1 MFGLTLSKAA
11 ASLVLSVR
19 TDRRA
24 DHDTAFAVTSRQIL
38 HEFSSKVYAL
48 REISTARWEARPR
61 SATPPLKELTMQNI
75 KIRAG
80 LIAASLA
87 SLAAFAGHF
96 RVG

>member
-1 MFGLTLSKAA
+1 
-11 ASLVLSVR
+11 
-19 TDRRA
+19 
-24 DHDTAFAVTSRQIL
+24 
-38 HEFSSKVYAL
+38 
-48 REISTARWEARPR
+48 
-61 SATPPLKELTMQNI
+61 MQNI

>member
-1 MFGLTLSKAA
+1 MTGSGSFS
-11 ASLVLSVR
+11 
-19 TDRRA
+19 
-24 DHDTAFAVTSRQIL
+24 HDPVS
-38 HEFSSKVYAL
+38 
-48 REISTARWEARPR
+48 
-61 SATPPLKELTMQNI
+61 KELTMQNI